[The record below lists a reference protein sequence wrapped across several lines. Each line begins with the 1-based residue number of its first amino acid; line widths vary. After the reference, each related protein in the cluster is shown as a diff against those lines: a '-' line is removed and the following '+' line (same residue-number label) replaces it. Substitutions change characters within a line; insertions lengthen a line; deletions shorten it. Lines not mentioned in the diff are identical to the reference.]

1 MTRSAVLAGW
11 AFLALLFVACEALS
25 ILSRGRFTGLQGLLD
40 RLTRGNVAFAAV
52 FVGWMWLGWHFF
64 AR

>member
-1 MTRSAVLAGW
+1 MTRDAILAGW
-11 AFLALLFVACEALS
+11 AFLALLLVGCEVLS
-25 ILSRGRFTGLQGLLD
+25 LSSRRRFTGLQGLLD
-40 RLTRGNVAFAAV
+40 RLTRGNVAYVAL

>member
-1 MTRSAVLAGW
+1 MTRTAILAVW
-11 AFLALLFVACEALS
+11 AFLALLLVGCEALS
-25 ILSRGRFTGLQGLLD
+25 LLSRRRFTGLQGFLD
-40 RLTRGNVAFAAV
+40 RLTRGNVRFVAV